1 MFLDDIAWIIQK
13 ATDHLKTLSSAEKTD
28 VAESEADFNQNYGR
42 AGLKLAH
49 ADVCGLLISVFHK
62 FSPTSALVQVI
73 AVQKRGPNAP
83 TALWNDIWLAMA
95 PTSASSVTAL

>member
-1 MFLDDIAWIIQK
+1 MKRQMTPQALGLSIFSTSARLPKISRQPSRTIMARENFDDFLAHLIMFLDDIAWIIQK

-49 ADVCGLLISVFHK
+49 ANV
-62 FSPTSALVQVI
+62 
-73 AVQKRGPNAP
+73 
-83 TALWNDIWLAMA
+83 
-95 PTSASSVTAL
+95 